1 MPRIIVQAHKGR
13 TLDQKRE
20 LIKRITDDVVEVF
33 GAARDT
39 VSVLIQES
47 ELENVG
53 RGGIL
58 DLDRQASANAAVA
71 R

>member
-1 MPRIIVQAHKGR
+1 MPRIIVEAHRGR
-13 TLDQKRE
+13 TIDQKRE
-20 LIKRITDDVVEVF
+20 LIRRLTDDVVEVF

-47 ELENVG
+47 ETENVG

-58 DLDRQASANAAVA
+58 DVDRLAAGAPPVP

>member
-1 MPRIIVQAHKGR
+1 MPRIIVEAHRGR
-13 TLDQKRE
+13 TVDQKRE
-20 LIKRITDDVVEVF
+20 LIRRITDDVVEVF

-58 DLDRQASANAAVA
+58 DLDRQAAAKAAVT